1 MPNDY
6 YADISQAV
14 GGWHV
19 DTTLFNSAK
28 IYTPGQAPIS
38 PGGYDHAYVKK
49 YVIGSPAD
57 NGGLGGQQNEN
68 ISTYMLRLSEIYLV
82 YADAI
87 LGNSASTT
95 DAQALKYFNAVRARA
110 GVAPKATITYADIFQ
125 EKKIE
130 FAYEGHSWYDW
141 KQWYYFNPTAAIQY
155 FSTQNRGNYNIS
167 YNNGNPFVTYFG
179 PDNKTPGVV
188 NYPIT
193 TTTVDL
199 PFPEAELAVTP
210 SLSGAAVAF
219 DFSKIK
225 Y

>member
-1 MPNDY
+1 M
-6 YADISQAV
+6 
-14 GGWHV
+14 
-19 DTTLFNSAK
+19 F
-28 IYTPGQAPIS
+28 
-38 PGGYDHAYVKK
+38 
-49 YVIGSPAD
+49 
-57 NGGLGGQQNEN
+57 
-68 ISTYMLRLSEIYLV
+68 RLSEVYLI

-95 DAQALKYFNAVRARA
+95 NPEALKFFNAVRTRA
-110 GVAPKATITYADIFQ
+110 GATTKTSLTYADIFL

-167 YNNGNPFVTYFG
+167 YNNGNPFYTYFAS
-179 PDNKTPGVV
+179 DNRTPGVV

-193 TTTVDL
+193 PATVDL
-199 PFPEAELAVTP
+199 PFPEAELQVTP
-210 SLSGAAVAF
+210 SLSTAPVAF